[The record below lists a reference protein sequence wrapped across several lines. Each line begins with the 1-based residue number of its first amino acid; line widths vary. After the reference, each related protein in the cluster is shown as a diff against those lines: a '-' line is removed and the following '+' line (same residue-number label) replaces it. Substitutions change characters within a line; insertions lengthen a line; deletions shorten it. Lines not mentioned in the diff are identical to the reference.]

1 MSRALKYTIGI
12 VGTVLFAVVWYFFAP
27 TQIGGQASYVT
38 IRGVSMEPL
47 IHRGDLVILKKQ
59 SSYKVGDIVG
69 YRSSVLHELVLHR
82 IKAVEGDHF
91 VMQGDANPAPDSD
104 QPTPAQVVGERWIQ
118 LDGMG
123 TWLQRARDPKGAA
136 LLSGLA
142 VLLTGGA
149 VGATHSKRR
158 RRPKTTTPPLPRRS
172 RPPASTSPPTTAALV
187 VIGVVGVFSLLL
199 ALAAFTHSS
208 THEVTVANLWQ
219 EQAVFGYSAKTRPG
233 MAYPSGSVKTGQPV
247 FTKLVKELKV
257 SFDYQASSTRE
268 PLVLRGKASLA
279 AIVVAGNGWTRRIPI
294 APQKSLKGGRVHL
307 AGTLDLAQIQAL
319 KDQLGSLIGVPLD
332 SIQVVLQPSLQGSG
346 TIGGRPVQASFSPTY
361 TLRLD
366 NGQLQVETQGPSGP
380 LTNNTP
386 LQRQSQSGSQSEP
399 RSLSLKL
406 FTPSVKQARLLS
418 ALLLLLCAVGLVLIW
433 IRLRLRP
440 ESDEPEEIERKYG
453 QLLVPVSR
461 VQAGWNDPVEVES
474 IEALVHL
481 AERYDR
487 AILHVLGEGV
497 HHYMVEEDGS
507 LYRYVAFDGV
517 LVGQQ
522 AAAGPAQPAG
532 EPGQAA
538 GNGAAGQQGRAQA
551 QPSQGGWPQ
560 GPAPR

>member
-47 IHRGDLVILKKQ
+47 IHRGDLVILKKH
-59 SSYKVGDIVG
+59 SSYKVGEIVG
-69 YRSSVLHELVLHR
+69 YRSSVIHQIVLHR
-82 IKAVEGDHF
+82 IKAIEGDHL
-91 VMQGDANPAPDSD
+91 VMQGDANPAPDSVK
-104 QPTPAQVVGERWIQ
+104 PTPADVVGERWIQ
-118 LDGMG
+118 LNGMG
-123 TWLQRARDPKGAA
+123 TWLQRARDPQGAA
-136 LLSGLA
+136 LLAGLA

-187 VIGVVGVFSLLL
+187 VVGVVGTFSLVL

-208 THEVTVANLWQ
+208 SHEVTIPNLWQ
-219 EQAVFGYSAKTRPG
+219 EKALFAYGAKTEPG
-233 MAYPSGSVKTGQPV
+233 MAYPTGAVKTGQPV
-247 FTKLVKELKV
+247 FTKLVKQLRV
-257 SFDYQASSTRE
+257 SFDYQASSSRE
-268 PLVLRGKASLA
+268 PLALSGKASLA
-279 AIVVAGNGWTRRIPI
+279 ALVVAGNGWTRRIPI
-294 APQKSLKGGRVHL
+294 AASKSFQGGKVHL
-307 AGTLDLAQIQAL
+307 AGTLDLTEIQAL
-319 KDQLGSLIGVPLD
+319 RAQLGALIGVPLD
-332 SIQVVLQPSLQGSG
+332 SIQVVLVPRLQGSG
-346 TIGGRPVQASFSPTY
+346 TVGGRPAQTSFSPSY

-366 NGQLQVETQGPSGP
+366 NGQLMVETQGPSGP

-386 LQRQSQSGSQSEP
+386 LRTQSQSGSQSEA
-399 RSLSLKL
+399 RQLSLKL
-406 FTPSVKQARLLS
+406 FSPTVKQARLIS
-418 ALLLLLCAVGLVLIW
+418 AVLLLLCAAGVLLIW
-433 IRLRLRP
+433 MRLRLRP
-440 ESDEPEEIERKYG
+440 EADEPAEIERKYG

-461 VQAGWNDPVEVES
+461 VQADWDDPVEVES

-517 LVGQQ
+517 MVSQET
-522 AAAGPAQPAG
+522 APAQPAAQLAAR
-532 EPGQAA
+532 PG
-538 GNGAAGQQGRAQA
+538 GNGAGER
-551 QPSQGGWPQ
+551 
-560 GPAPR
+560 